1 MSAPGSDDSRRLERE
16 LRRLRHE
23 LQEAVRALPHLRQMV
38 LFSGDLL
45 LLVEAS
51 GRILEANGRFAE
63 LLGLPQ
69 EQLYGQPLQRWLANP
84 GQLQVLEA
92 RLAAGP
98 GAPLLRMELDLQP
111 AQGQP
116 LAMELEGHQLQPE
129 PGAAPQPQRWT
140 LSLRDLSERR
150 RLESSEAA
158 RQVQDSLIASLR
170 GSEARYRDLVSQLAD
185 GLGQIDA
192 ATTLLF
198 ANPALHRI
206 LAVPEGELLGR
217 RLLDFLPAASAVSF
231 EQGWEAVLAGQSRQC
246 SLTLRAE
253 DGSLRQVELNLHPR
267 TEAEETAGD
276 EAEASPLVSVLL
288 RDITALSRALS
299 ELTELAFHDP
309 LTGLANAEASRR
321 DLEVRLAGA
330 SAPPVLVA
338 WLDLDGFRR
347 VNHTF
352 GRAAGDALLQGVADR
367 LRRWGGPTD
376 LLARLG
382 GDEFLLVRELAGP
395 VDQPDALHAQ
405 ADAVLQELRSALR
418 QLDHGPE
425 APPVAIGFSA
435 GYSLAPLH
443 GAQAEDL
450 LQAAATALSRARDQ
464 SPGTALAYQP
474 RFTTRLQREM
484 ALESRLVQAFDNG
497 SLRLVYQPQN
507 DGRGGLVG
515 AEALLRWDDPL
526 HGGMSPARFVP
537 VAERT
542 GLIHPLGQWVLEEA
556 CRQLR
561 AWLDAGLRPPR
572 LAVNLSARQFE
583 LTVPPLPDQVSA
595 LLSRY
600 ALPPEQLELEITESC
615 IVPMAGVTAQ
625 VQQLAELGVQMA
637 LDDFGTGYSSLAVLN
652 RLAIQKLKID
662 RSFIVHLESSESART
677 LVRTALAMGRGLG
690 LETLAEG
697 VETAGQLEV
706 LEALGCDAYQGYLF
720 SRPLEAGAFAALLPQ
735 CDRLPRD
742 NGPSAAGPAPDA
754 P

>member
-1 MSAPGSDDSRRLERE
+1 MTTAGSDDRRRLERE
-16 LRRLRHE
+16 IRRLRHE

-38 LFSGDLL
+38 QFSGDLL
-45 LLVEAS
+45 ILVEAS

-69 EQLYGQPLQRWLANP
+69 EELYGQPLQRWLANP
-84 GQLQVLEA
+84 GQRQVLEA

-98 GAPLLRMELDLQP
+98 AAPLLRMELDLQP
-111 AQGQP
+111 AQGAP
-116 LAMELEGHQLQPE
+116 LAMELEGHQLLPE
-129 PGAAPQPQRWT
+129 TATPDPGPQRWT
-140 LSLRDLSERR
+140 LSLRDLSDQR

-158 RQVQDSLIASLR
+158 RQVQDSLITSLR
-170 GSEARYRDLVSQLAD
+170 SSEARYRELVAQLAD

-206 LAVPEGELLGR
+206 LAVPEGELVGS
-217 RLLDFLPAASAVSF
+217 RLLEFLPAASAVSF
-231 EQGWEAVLAGQSRQC
+231 EQSWEAVLAGQQRQC
-246 SLTLRAE
+246 TLTLRAA
-253 DGSLRQVELNLHPR
+253 DGALRQVELNLHPR
-267 TEAEETAGD
+267 VDGVGEPAGG
-276 EAEASPLVSVLL
+276 PVISVLL
-288 RDITALSRALS
+288 RDVTALNRALS
-299 ELTELAFHDP
+299 ELTDLAFHDP

-321 DLEVRLAGA
+321 DLEARLVSGS
-330 SAPPVLVA
+330 SAPLLVA

-352 GRAAGDALLQGVADR
+352 GRAAGDAVLQGVADC
-367 LRRWGGPTD
+367 LRAWVGPTD

-382 GDEFLLVRELAGP
+382 GDEFLLVRGLEAEAADP
-395 VDQPDALHAQ
+395 EALQAQ
-405 ADAVLQELRSALR
+405 VEASLQEMRTALR
-418 QLDHGPE
+418 QLDLGPQ
-425 APPVAIGFSA
+425 APPIAIGFSA

-443 GAQAEDL
+443 GTQAEDL
-450 LQAAATALSRARDQ
+450 LQAAATALSRAREQ
-464 SPGTALAYQP
+464 SPGASLAYQP

-542 GLIHPLGQWVLEEA
+542 GLIHPLGQWVLEQA

-595 LLSRY
+595 LLARY

-625 VQQLAELGVQMA
+625 VQQLAELGVQVA

-662 RSFIVHLESSESART
+662 RSFIEHLETSESART

-697 VETAGQLEV
+697 VETAAQLEV
-706 LEALGCDAYQGYLF
+706 LEALGCDAYQGYWF
-720 SRPLEAGAFAALLPQ
+720 SRPLEAEAFAALLPQ
-735 CDRLPRD
+735 RD
-742 NGPSAAGPAPDA
+742 PLHREDGPSAAGPAADA

>member
-1 MSAPGSDDSRRLERE
+1 MRAPGSDDSRRLDRE

-38 LFSGDLL
+38 QFSGDLL
-45 LLVEAS
+45 ILVEAS

-63 LLGLPQ
+63 LLGVPQ
-69 EQLYGQPLQRWLANP
+69 EELYGQPLQRWLSNP
-84 GQLQVLEA
+84 GQRQVLEG
-92 RLAAGP
+92 RLAAGA
-98 GAPLLRMELDLQP
+98 GAPLLRMELNLQL
-111 AQGQP
+111 AEGEP
-116 LAMELEGHQLQPE
+116 LAMELEGRQLQLE
-129 PGAAPQPQRWT
+129 AAAEAAPQRWT

-150 RLESSEAA
+150 RLESSEEA

-170 GSEARYRDLVSQLAD
+170 GSEARYRNLVAQLAD

-206 LAVPEGELLGR
+206 LAVPEGELVGC
-217 RLLDFLPAASAVSF
+217 RLLEFLPPSSALSF
-231 EQGWEAVLAGQSRQC
+231 EQTWGAVLEGLQQQC
-246 SLTLRAE
+246 TLTMQAA
-253 DGSLRQVELNLHPR
+253 DGTLRQVELNLHPR
-267 TEAEETAGD
+267 PAGTGEPPD
-276 EAEASPLVSVLL
+276 GPLVSVLL
-288 RDITALSRALS
+288 RDVTALSRALN

-321 DLEVRLAGA
+321 DLEARLAA
-330 SAPPVLVA
+330 DSVPPVLVL

-352 GRAAGDALLQGVADR
+352 GRAAGDALLQGIADR
-367 LRRWGGPTD
+367 LRRWGGPSD
-376 LLARLG
+376 LRARLC

-395 VDQPDALHAQ
+395 VEDPDALQAQ
-405 ADAVLQELRSALR
+405 ADAVLQELRSVLR
-418 QLDHGPE
+418 QMEHGPE

-443 GAQAEDL
+443 GMQAEAL

-464 SPGTALAYQP
+464 SPGTAMAYQP

-497 SLRLVYQPQN
+497 SLRLVYQSQT
-507 DGRGGLVG
+507 DGQGRLLG

-537 VAERT
+537 LAERT

-583 LTVPPLPDQVSA
+583 LTVPSLPEQVSA
-595 LLSRY
+595 LLARY

-615 IVPMAGVTAQ
+615 IVPMAGVTVQ
-625 VQQLAELGVQMA
+625 VQELAELGVQVA

-662 RSFIVHLESSESART
+662 RSFIEHLETSESART

-697 VETAGQLEV
+697 VETAAQLEV
-706 LEALGCDAYQGYLF
+706 LEALGCDAYQGYWF
-720 SRPLEAGAFAALLPQ
+720 SRPLEAEDFAALLCRRTP
-735 CDRLPRD
+735 LPHED
-742 NGPSAAGPAPDA
+742 GPSAAGPAFHVP
-754 P
+754 

>member
-1 MSAPGSDDSRRLERE
+1 M
-16 LRRLRHE
+16 
-23 LQEAVRALPHLRQMV
+23 
-38 LFSGDLL
+38 
-45 LLVEAS
+45 
-51 GRILEANGRFAE
+51 
-63 LLGLPQ
+63 
-69 EQLYGQPLQRWLANP
+69 
-84 GQLQVLEA
+84 
-92 RLAAGP
+92 
-98 GAPLLRMELDLQP
+98 
-111 AQGQP
+111 
-116 LAMELEGHQLQPE
+116 
-129 PGAAPQPQRWT
+129 
-140 LSLRDLSERR
+140 
-150 RLESSEAA
+150 
-158 RQVQDSLIASLR
+158 QDSLITSLR
-170 GSEARYRDLVSQLAD
+170 SSEARYRELVAQLAD

-206 LAVPEGELLGR
+206 LAVPEGELVGS
-217 RLLDFLPAASAVSF
+217 RLLEFLPAASAVSF
-231 EQGWEAVLAGQSRQC
+231 EQSWEAVLAGQQRQC
-246 SLTLRAE
+246 TLTLRAA
-253 DGSLRQVELNLHPR
+253 DGALRQVELNLHPR
-267 TEAEETAGD
+267 VDGVGEPAGG
-276 EAEASPLVSVLL
+276 PVISVLL
-288 RDITALSRALS
+288 RDVTALNRALS
-299 ELTELAFHDP
+299 ELTDLAFHDP

-321 DLEVRLAGA
+321 DLEARLVSGS
-330 SAPPVLVA
+330 SAPLLVA

-352 GRAAGDALLQGVADR
+352 GRAAGDAVLQGVADC
-367 LRRWGGPTD
+367 LRAWVGPTD

-382 GDEFLLVRELAGP
+382 GDEFLLVRGLEAEAADP
-395 VDQPDALHAQ
+395 EALQAQ
-405 ADAVLQELRSALR
+405 VEASLQEMRTALR
-418 QLDHGPE
+418 QLDLGPQ
-425 APPVAIGFSA
+425 APPIAIGFSA

-443 GAQAEDL
+443 GTQAEDL
-450 LQAAATALSRARDQ
+450 LQAAATALSRAREQ
-464 SPGTALAYQP
+464 SPGASLAYQP

-542 GLIHPLGQWVLEEA
+542 GLIHPLGQWVLEQA

-625 VQQLAELGVQMA
+625 VQQLAELGVQVA

-662 RSFIVHLESSESART
+662 RSFIEHLETSESART

-697 VETAGQLEV
+697 VETAAQLEV
-706 LEALGCDAYQGYLF
+706 LEALGCDAYQGYWF
-720 SRPLEAGAFAALLPQ
+720 SRPLEAEAFAALLPQ
-735 CDRLPRD
+735 RD
-742 NGPSAAGPAPDA
+742 PLHREDGPSAAGPAADA

>member
-38 LFSGDLL
+38 QFSGDLL

-129 PGAAPQPQRWT
+129 PGAEPQPQRWT

-206 LAVPEGELLGR
+206 LAVPEGELLGC
-217 RLLDFLPAASAVSF
+217 RLLEFLPPSSALSF
-231 EQGWEAVLAGQSRQC
+231 EQTWGAVLEGLQRQC
-246 SLTLRAE
+246 TLTMQAA
-253 DGSLRQVELNLHPR
+253 DGTLRQVELNLHPR
-267 TEAEETAGD
+267 PEGAA
-276 EAEASPLVSVLL
+276 ASPDGPLVSVLL
-288 RDITALSRALS
+288 RDVTALSRALS

-321 DLEVRLAGA
+321 DLEARLAA
-330 SAPPVLVA
+330 DSARPVLVL

-376 LLARLG
+376 LRARLG
-382 GDEFLLVRELAGP
+382 GDEFLLVCELAGP
-395 VDQPDALHAQ
+395 ADEPDALHAQ

-418 QLDHGPE
+418 QLEPGPE
-425 APPVAIGFSA
+425 APPVALGFSA

-443 GAQAEDL
+443 GMQAEAL

-507 DGRGGLVG
+507 DGRGRLVG

-526 HGGMSPARFVP
+526 HGGLSPARFVP
-537 VAERT
+537 LAERT

-595 LLSRY
+595 LLARY

-625 VQQLAELGVQMA
+625 VQQLAELGVQVA

-662 RSFIVHLESSESART
+662 RSFIEHLETSDSART

-697 VETAGQLEV
+697 VETAAQLEV
-706 LEALGCDAYQGYLF
+706 LEALGCDAYQGYWF

>member
-1 MSAPGSDDSRRLERE
+1 MSTPGSDEYRRLERE
-16 LRRLRHE
+16 IRRLRHE
-23 LQEAVRALPHLRQMV
+23 LQEAMRALPYLRQMV
-38 LFSGDLL
+38 QYSGDLL
-45 LLVEAS
+45 ILVEAS

-63 LLGLPQ
+63 RLGLPQ
-69 EQLYGQPLQRWLANP
+69 EQIYGQPLQRWLSNP

-111 AQGQP
+111 VEGEL

-129 PGAAPQPQRWT
+129 RWT

-185 GLGQIDA
+185 GLGQVDA

-206 LAVPEGELLGR
+206 LAVPEGELVGC
-217 RLLDFLPAASAVSF
+217 RLLEFLPPASAVSF
-231 EQGWEAVLAGQSRQC
+231 EQTWDSVLQGMQRQC
-246 SLTLRAE
+246 TLTMRAA
-253 DGSLRQVELNLHPR
+253 DGTFRQVELNLHPR
-267 TEAEETAGD
+267 PEAARPLPDG
-276 EAEASPLVSVLL
+276 PLVSVLL
-288 RDITALSRALS
+288 RDVTALSRALT

-321 DLEVRLAGA
+321 DLEARLAA
-330 SAPPVLVA
+330 NAHAPVLVL

-347 VNHTF
+347 VNHTL

-367 LRRWGGPTD
+367 LRSWGGPTD
-376 LLARLG
+376 LRARLG
-382 GDEFLLVRELAGP
+382 GDEFLLVLQLPGP
-395 VDQPDALHAQ
+395 AADPDALHSQ
-405 ADAVLQELRSALR
+405 AEAVLRDLRAALR
-418 QLDHGPE
+418 QLEPGPE
-425 APPVAIGFSA
+425 ATPMALGFSA

-443 GAQAEDL
+443 GTQAEDL
-450 LQAAATALSRARDQ
+450 LKAAATALSLAREQ
-464 SPGTALAYQP
+464 SPGTALAYEP

-484 ALESRLVQAFDNG
+484 ALEARLVHALDHG
-497 SLRLVYQPQN
+497 GLRLVYQPQN
-507 DGRGGLVG
+507 DAQGCLLG

-526 HGGMSPARFVP
+526 HGTMSPARFVP
-537 VAERT
+537 LAERT

-561 AWLDAGLRPPR
+561 VWLDAGLRPPR

-583 LTVPPLPDQVSA
+583 LTVPSLPDQVSA
-595 LLSRY
+595 LLNRY
-600 ALPPEQLELEITESC
+600 ALPPDQLELEITESC
-615 IVPMAGVTAQ
+615 IVPMVGVTAQ
-625 VQQLAELGVQMA
+625 VQQLAELGVQVA

-652 RLAIQKLKID
+652 QLAIKKLKID
-662 RSFIVHLESSESART
+662 RSFIEHLDTRESART
-677 LVRTALAMGRGLG
+677 IVRTALAMGRGLG

-697 VETAGQLEV
+697 VETSAQLKA
-706 LEALGCDAYQGYLF
+706 LQALGCEAYQGFWF
-720 SRPLEAGAFAALLPQ
+720 SRPLEADAFTALLPRRDASGLEDVLSSAP
-735 CDRLPRD
+735 CLP
-742 NGPSAAGPAPDA
+742 SDA

>member
-1 MSAPGSDDSRRLERE
+1 MSVPGSDESRRLERE

-23 LQEAVRALPHLRQMV
+23 LQEAVGALPHLRQMV
-38 LFSGDLL
+38 QFSGDLL
-45 LLVEAS
+45 ILVEAS
-51 GRILEANGRFAE
+51 GCILEANGRFAE
-63 LLGLPQ
+63 LLGVPQ
-69 EQLYGQPLQRWLANP
+69 EELYGQPLQRWLSNP
-84 GQLQVLEA
+84 GQRQVLEG
-92 RLAAGP
+92 RLAAGA
-98 GAPLLRMELDLQP
+98 GAPLLRMELNLQP
-111 AQGQP
+111 AEGES
-116 LAMELEGHQLQPE
+116 LAMELEGHQLQAE
-129 PGAAPQPQRWT
+129 AAVSEAAPQRWT

-170 GSEARYRDLVSQLAD
+170 GSEARYRDLVAQLAD

-217 RLLDFLPAASAVSF
+217 RLLDFLTAASAVSF
-231 EQGWEAVLAGQSRQC
+231 EQGWDAVMAGQPRQC
-246 SLTLRAE
+246 TLTLRAE
-253 DGSLRQVELNLHPR
+253 DGALRQVELNLHPR
-267 TEAEETAGD
+267 ADGGEGPGD
-276 EAEASPLVSVLL
+276 APLVSVLL
-288 RDITALSRALS
+288 RDVTALSRALS

-321 DLEVRLAGA
+321 DLETRLASGSAGA
-330 SAPPVLVA
+330 VLVA

-352 GRAAGDALLQGVADR
+352 GRAAGDALLQAVADR
-367 LRRWGGPTD
+367 LRLWGRPTD
-376 LLARLG
+376 LMARLG
-382 GDEFLLVRELAGP
+382 GDEFLLLRELSGP
-395 VDQPDALHAQ
+395 ADDMDALYGQ
-405 ADAVLQELRSALR
+405 AEAVLQELRDALR
-418 QLDHGPE
+418 HLDTGAE
-425 APPVAIGFSA
+425 APPVLIGFSA

-443 GAQAEDL
+443 GTQAEDL

-497 SLRLVYQPQN
+497 SLRLVYQPQT
-507 DGRGGLVG
+507 DGQGRLLG

-537 VAERT
+537 LAERT

-561 AWLDAGLRPPR
+561 SWLDAGLRPPR

-583 LTVPPLPDQVSA
+583 LTVPSLPEQVSA
-595 LLSRY
+595 LLARY

-615 IVPMAGVTAQ
+615 IVPMAGVTVQ
-625 VQQLAELGVQMA
+625 VQELAELGVQVA

-662 RSFIVHLESSESART
+662 RSFIEHLETSEPART

-697 VETAGQLEV
+697 VETAAQLEV
-706 LEALGCDAYQGYLF
+706 LEALGCDAYQGYWF
-720 SRPLEAGAFAALLPQ
+720 SRPLEAEAFAALLLRRTP
-735 CDRLPRD
+735 LPHED
-742 NGPSAAGPAPDA
+742 GPSAAGPAPHA

>member
-1 MSAPGSDDSRRLERE
+1 MSGPGPDDIRRLERE
-16 LRRLRHE
+16 NRRLRHE

-38 LFSGDLL
+38 QFSGDLL
-45 LLVEAS
+45 ILVEAT
-51 GRILEANGRFAE
+51 GRILEANLRLAE

-69 EQLYGQPLQRWLANP
+69 EALYGQPLQRWLANP
-84 GQLQVLEA
+84 GQRQVLEE

-111 AQGQP
+111 AQGEP
-116 LAMELEGHQLQPE
+116 LTMDLEGHQLLPE
-129 PGAAPQPQRWT
+129 GPGGDPAPLRWT

-170 GSEARYRDLVSQLAD
+170 GSEARYRELVAQLAD

-206 LAVPEGELLGR
+206 LAVPEGELTGC

-231 EQGWEAVLAGQSRQC
+231 EQGWEAVLAGQQRQC
-246 SLTLRAE
+246 TLTLLAA
-253 DGSLRQVELNLHPR
+253 DGTLRQVELNLHPR
-267 TEAEETAGD
+267 PDGAARGAGVPV
-276 EAEASPLVSVLL
+276 ASVLL
-288 RDITALSRALS
+288 RDVTALNRALS

-321 DLEVRLAGA
+321 DLESRLASGSRA
-330 SAPPVLVA
+330 AVLVV

-352 GRAAGDALLQGVADR
+352 GRPAGDALLQAVADR
-367 LRRWGGPTD
+367 LRGWVGPTD

-382 GDEFLLVRELAGP
+382 GDEFLLVRDLVGP
-395 VDQPDALHAQ
+395 VEETGTLHGQ
-405 ADAVLQELRSALR
+405 AEGVLQELRASLR
-418 QLDHGPE
+418 QLDSGPQVMRM
-425 APPVAIGFSA
+425 ALGFSA

-443 GAQAEDL
+443 GTQAEEL
-450 LQAAATALSRARDQ
+450 LRAAATALSRAREVA
-464 SPGTALAYQP
+464 PGTALAYEP

-484 ALESRLVQAFDNG
+484 ALELRLVQALDNG
-497 SLRLVYQPQN
+497 SLRLVYQPQQ
-507 DGRGGLVG
+507 DAQGRLLG

-526 HGGMSPARFVP
+526 HGSIPPARFVP
-537 VAERT
+537 LAERT

-595 LLSRY
+595 LLARY
-600 ALPPEQLELEITESC
+600 ALAPQQLELEITESC
-615 IVPMAGVTAQ
+615 VVPMAGVTAQ
-625 VQQLAELGVQMA
+625 VQQLAALGVQVA

-652 RLAIQKLKID
+652 RLAIHKLKID
-662 RSFIVHLESSESART
+662 RSFIEHLETSESART
-677 LVRTALAMGRGLG
+677 IVRTALAMGRGLG

-697 VETAGQLEV
+697 VETAAQLEV
-706 LEALGCDAYQGYLF
+706 LEALGCDAYQGYWF
-720 SRPLEAGAFAALLPQ
+720 SRPLEAGAFAALLPRR
-735 CDRLPRD
+735 DPRPRED
-742 NGPSAAGPAPDA
+742 GGSDAGPAPDA

>member
-1 MSAPGSDDSRRLERE
+1 MSAPASDECRLLERE
-16 LRRLRHE
+16 IRRLRHE

-38 LFSGDLL
+38 QFSGDLL
-45 LLVEAS
+45 ILVEAS

-69 EQLYGQPLQRWLANP
+69 EELYGQPLQRWLANP
-84 GQLQVLEA
+84 GQRQVLEH

-98 GAPLLRMELDLQP
+98 GTPLLRMELDLQP
-111 AQGQP
+111 TQGRSV
-116 LAMELEGHQLQPE
+116 AMELEGHQLLPE
-129 PGAAPQPQRWT
+129 AGAADLAPLRWT

-170 GSEARYRDLVSQLAD
+170 SSEARYRELVAQLAD
-185 GLGQIDA
+185 GLDQIDA
-192 ATTLLF
+192 ATTLVF

-206 LAVPEGELLGR
+206 LAVPEGELLGC
-217 RLLDFLPAASAVSF
+217 RLLEFLPAASAVSF
-231 EQGWEAVLAGQSRQC
+231 EQSWDAVLAGQQRQC
-246 SLTLRAE
+246 TLTLRAA

-267 TEAEETAGD
+267 SGGV
-276 EAEASPLVSVLL
+276 EASAGGPLVSVLL
-288 RDITALSRALS
+288 RDVTALNRALS
-299 ELTELAFHDP
+299 ELTDLAFHDP
-309 LTGLANAEASRR
+309 LTGLPNAEASRR
-321 DLEVRLAGA
+321 DLETRLTAGTTGA
-330 SAPPVLVA
+330 LLVA

-347 VNHTF
+347 VNHNF

-367 LRRWGGPTD
+367 LRGWGRPTD
-376 LLARLG
+376 LMARLG
-382 GDEFLLVRELAGP
+382 GDEFLLVRELTGSAEEP
-395 VDQPDALHAQ
+395 EALHAQ
-405 ADAVLQELRSALR
+405 AEAVLQELRSTVR
-418 QLDHGPE
+418 QFDHGPE

-443 GAQAEDL
+443 GTQAEEL

-507 DGRGGLVG
+507 DGQGVLVG
-515 AEALLRWDDPL
+515 VEALLRWDDPL

-625 VQQLAELGVQMA
+625 LQQLAELGVQVA

-662 RSFIVHLESSESART
+662 RSFIEHLETSESART

-697 VETAGQLEV
+697 VETAAQLEV

-720 SRPLEAGAFAALLPQ
+720 SRPLEAEAFAALLP
-735 CDRLPRD
+735 RRD
-742 NGPSAAGPAPDA
+742 PLHREDGPSTAGPAPDA